1 MDFASIALGIYTVVS
16 PFISKGLDKI
26 VEKAAEEGYTER
38 KAIWDKVKG
47 LFVEDELTLLN
58 LFKEAKT
65 DEKAKIKLETKLE
78 THLQLNEATA
88 KELDELVKKVQ
99 EIEKKNSF
107 TNTLKDITENSKV
120 DIENDQSTT
129 SGTDNKFE
137 NIIERVSGSTINI
150 KNKQD

>member
-1 MDFASIALGIYTVVS
+1 MDFATIAFGIYTVVS
-16 PFISKGLDKI
+16 PFISKGLEKI

-58 LFKEAKT
+58 LFKEAET

-99 EIEKKNSF
+99 EIEKKNSS
-107 TNTLKDITENSKV
+107 TVINEDIRNNSKV
-120 DIENDQSTT
+120 ETVVDQKTGSAANNESSVTNKNIDKSIVTT
-129 SGTDNKFE
+129 K
-137 NIIERVSGSTINI
+137 VSQG
-150 KNKQD
+150 